1 MYREVFV
8 PVDNSPHSD
17 WAVDRAIELAAAWG
31 GRLTGSHVYAARL
44 HDIRFR
50 QLETGLPAKFQTPE
64 EIKRQRKVHDKLIE
78 KGLQLIS
85 DSFLD
90 QVEKR
95 CAARGVPLVRQLLE
109 GINYEELVKEINRGA
124 GQLPSLIGF
133 DPNIAAHYDGGDKV
147 RSDVRLGADG
157 RIVVEDEAQAEK
169 VAGSTGRQYDILVIG
184 AHGIGRQPLSQLGGV
199 VARVARGVE
208 RDLLVVR
215 NDRPLTGGKLL
226 VCVDG
231 SSYSYRAMQV
241 GLELARQFKATLY
254 VCSAFDVEYHHAV
267 FGNIKDVLSERA
279 SKVFKFEEQEEL
291 HNNIIDKG
299 LLKLSQANLKR
310 AQVMAQA
317 FPDVELVT
325 QILIGKPFQVVLQ
338 WAEEIQPSLLLLGR
352 HGGHRILGTDIG
364 SQADNL
370 LRLAPCNVLVS
381 GTNGIKPEDI
391 PWIEEDGQAGLP
403 WAPEAEVRILRV
415 PPFAQGIAR
424 RAVEEY
430 VMEHGAELVTNRWL
444 DDAIRKLLPTHMQLI
459 MGIGD
464 AEEIARAEVKAEEQ
478 MAKTLV
484 LGSDG
489 DAEPAGAMVEAKCPV
504 PPYHVATRARTVAD
518 PPVWTREAFERL
530 QVVPLIARPLARS
543 TVEKFARN
551 HDLWRITTAV
561 MDENKQAMI
570 EADEFDAETMMG
582 MFRELRARQIRAEAE
597 GGDPLSP
604 EMRRFI
610 EEAKAAGIT
619 RCPIRDIEEKM
630 DACPVDFKTTT
641 PAQAK
646 AALEQLL
653 QQEKERGPSGP

>member
-157 RIVVEDEAQAEK
+157 RIVGEDEAQAEK

-370 LRLAPCNVLVS
+370 LRLAPCNVLVT

-484 LGSDG
+484 LGSDA

-551 HDLWRITTAV
+551 HELWRITTAV

-653 QQEKERGPSGP
+653 QQEKERSPSGP